1 MKYIEDNK
9 DKSFFVYLPYNT
21 PHSPMQV
28 PSRWWNKSKNKE
40 LTMKLGMGK
49 KTGDINFARAAM
61 AMCENIDWN
70 VGRLLKKLDS
80 LQLSDNTTVLY
91 FSDNGPNSN
100 RCNAGKKGSRDEG
113 GIRSPLIIRWP
124 AKIKKGT
131 LIKEVTS
138 AVDLLPSLVSMVN
151 IPLRNEKK
159 LDGLNFSELITDQ
172 QIPWRKDRL
181 ILNYWRNKSRLRS
194 QKFRLYEKGRFNR
207 LFEGRHRFPS

>member
-9 DKSFFVYLPYNT
+9 DKPFFVYLPYNT

-28 PSRWWNKSKNKE
+28 PDRWWNKSKNKE

-172 QIPWRKDRL
+172 QIPWRKGRL
-181 ILNYWRNKSRLRS
+181 ILNYWRNKSRLR
-194 QKFRLYEKGRFNR
+194 
-207 LFEGRHRFPS
+207 